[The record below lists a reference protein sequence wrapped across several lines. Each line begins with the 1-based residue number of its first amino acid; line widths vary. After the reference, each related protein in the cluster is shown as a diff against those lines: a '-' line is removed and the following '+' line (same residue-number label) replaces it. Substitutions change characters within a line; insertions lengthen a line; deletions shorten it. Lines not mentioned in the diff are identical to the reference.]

1 MFESCCSP
9 HESAHLLRAR
19 YGLPVEL
26 FADRLYLTTGHNVEA
41 IVVPS
46 GLSEQVRAR
55 LAHLPQATPAI
66 VDPRNRYCTFLT
78 APTMPYHTVPQPIQ
92 RRLGFQGVTVPQPG
106 TRVMLPRSD
115 DQFGWHWACEPTP
128 GRLRLPHRS
137 LVLAAIHLSIHEG
150 ADVVPA

>member
-1 MFESCCSP
+1 M
-9 HESAHLLRAR
+9 
-19 YGLPVEL
+19 
-26 FADRLYLTTGHNVEA
+26 EA

-66 VDPRNRYCTFLT
+66 VDPRNRYYTFLA
-78 APTMPYHTVPQPIQ
+78 APDMPYHTVPQLIQ
-92 RRLGFQGVTVPQPG
+92 HQCELQGITVPQPG

-128 GRLRLPHRS
+128 GRLRLPQRS
-137 LVLAAIHLSIHEG
+137 LVLTAIRLSIYEG

>member
-1 MFESCCSP
+1 M
-9 HESAHLLRAR
+9 
-19 YGLPVEL
+19 
-26 FADRLYLTTGHNVEA
+26 EA

-78 APTMPYHTVPQPIQ
+78 APKIPYHTVPQPIQ
-92 RRLGFQGVTVPQPG
+92 RQLRLEGITVLQPG

-115 DQFGWHWACEPTP
+115 DQFGWHWACELTP
-128 GRLRLPHRS
+128 GRLRLPQRS
-137 LVLAAIHLSIHEG
+137 LVLAAIRLSISEG
-150 ADVVPA
+150 ADIVPACAHASACATV

>member
-1 MFESCCSP
+1 M
-9 HESAHLLRAR
+9 
-19 YGLPVEL
+19 
-26 FADRLYLTTGHNVEA
+26 EA

-78 APTMPYHTVPQPIQ
+78 APAITYHTVPLAIQ
-92 RRLGFQGVTVPQPG
+92 RQMELQGITVPQLG

-115 DQFGWHWACEPTP
+115 DQFGWYWACEPTP
-128 GRLRLPHRS
+128 GRLHLPQRA
-137 LVLAAIHLSIHEG
+137 LVLAAIRLSIYEG
-150 ADVVPA
+150 AEVVPA